1 MRMEN
6 TNNTVWKTKDYKERT
21 VELRNDDRQHI
32 YDHHSSMKNGD
43 NIHQLKTVVES
54 PEVVYQSAEYP
65 KREVFISKST
75 GFTYA
80 SKVELT
86 KIIIHYDTEHSG
98 HVVTAFPVKR
108 VGGNIGEK
116 LYPEVDV

>member
-43 NIHQLKTVVES
+43 NIHQLKTVVE
-54 PEVVYQSAEYP
+54 
-65 KREVFISKST
+65 
-75 GFTYA
+75 
-80 SKVELT
+80 
-86 KIIIHYDTEHSG
+86 
-98 HVVTAFPVKR
+98 
-108 VGGNIGEK
+108 
-116 LYPEVDV
+116 